1 MGTVYLIT
9 HAAVFGLIIILVTLP
24 FVRFKCCRRFNFWMR
39 KKLLWNFVIRLIFE
53 ESLETLYSVSLT
65 FKYSTWNTSAFGS
78 QTDYLLSIILVLAI
92 GSMPFFMVIFYL
104 KYYDD
109 WKNEKFDKKYGA
121 PLDGLKKDQKSS
133 LIYPVY
139 FVIRRSLF
147 CLVTLVFYNYV
158 LLQLLFHYVLTMISI
173 IYLISSVP

>member
-1 MGTVYLIT
+1 
-9 HAAVFGLIIILVTLP
+9 
-24 FVRFKCCRRFNFWMR
+24 MR
-39 KKLLWNFVIRLIFE
+39 KKLLWNFVIRLVFE

-78 QTDYLLSIILVLAI
+78 ATDYLLSIILVAAI
-92 GSMPFFMVIFYL
+92 VSLPFFMVIFYL

-109 WKNEKFDKKYGA
+109 WENEEFDEKYGA
-121 PLDGLKKDQKSS
+121 PLDGLKKNQKSS

-147 CLVTLVFYNYV
+147 CLVTLVFYNYA
-158 LLQLLFHYVLTMISI
+158 LLQLFFHYFSTMTSI
-173 IYLISSVP
+173 IYLITFVP

>member
-1 MGTVYLIT
+1 
-9 HAAVFGLIIILVTLP
+9 
-24 FVRFKCCRRFNFWMR
+24 
-39 KKLLWNFVIRLIFE
+39 
-53 ESLETLYSVSLT
+53 
-65 FKYSTWNTSAFGS
+65 
-78 QTDYLLSIILVLAI
+78 
-92 GSMPFFMVIFYL
+92 MPFFMVIFYL

-109 WKNEKFDKKYGA
+109 WENEKFDKKYGA
-121 PLDGLKKDQKSS
+121 PLEGLKKDQKSS